1 MKIKTMNQDQ
11 FQELL
16 RVQQRQVEALER
28 IAIAL
33 EGMKPEKPAPNYKKD
48 LKNFPDFNWEQIGA
62 QVEKKDQYGAATV
75 LWNAQRYVR
84 RSPENAYG
92 TAIFFTRCVGKDE
105 MGKNKYERL
114 ITFEDVKEIKVR
126 PISREAESIIH

>member
-16 RVQQRQVEALER
+16 KVQQRQVEALER

-92 TAIFFTRCVGKDE
+92 TAIFFTSCVGKDE
-105 MGKNKYERL
+105 TGKNKYERL

>member
-16 RVQQRQVEALER
+16 KVQQKQVEALER

-105 MGKNKYERL
+105 TGKNKYERL

>member
-16 RVQQRQVEALER
+16 KVQQKQVEALER

-92 TAIFFTRCVGKDE
+92 TAIFLR
-105 MGKNKYERL
+105 
-114 ITFEDVKEIKVR
+114 DVLAKMK
-126 PISREAESIIH
+126 REKINMND

>member
-1 MKIKTMNQDQ
+1 
-11 FQELL
+11 
-16 RVQQRQVEALER
+16 VEALER

-33 EGMKPEKPAPNYKKD
+33 EGIKPEKPAPNYKKD

-105 MGKNKYERL
+105 TGKNKYERL

-126 PISREAESIIH
+126 PISQEAESIIH

>member
-16 RVQQRQVEALER
+16 KVQQKQVEPLER

-105 MGKNKYERL
+105 TGKNKYERL
-114 ITFEDVKEIKVR
+114 IRTLC
-126 PISREAESIIH
+126 SRRTKINALRIILII